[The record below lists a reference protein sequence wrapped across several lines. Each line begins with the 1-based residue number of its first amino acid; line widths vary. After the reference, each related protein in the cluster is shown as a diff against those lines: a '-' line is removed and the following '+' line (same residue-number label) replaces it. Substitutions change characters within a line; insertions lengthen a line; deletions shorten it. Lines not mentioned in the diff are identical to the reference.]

1 MSSVP
6 LELETA
12 SFSLLDEASDTLLDE
27 LLAGISLFPLEEDF
41 GAMPEERPHSAEE
54 LAGTT
59 ELLDSAGLSNSAE
72 LLGKTVSLEFN
83 A

>member
-12 SFSLLDEASDTLLDE
+12 SFSLLDKARDTLLDE
-27 LLAGISLFPLEEDF
+27 LLD
-41 GAMPEERPHSAEE
+41 
-54 LAGTT
+54 
-59 ELLDSAGLSNSAE
+59 SAE
-72 LLGKTVSLEFN
+72 LPSKTVSLEFN

>member
-12 SFSLLDEASDTLLDE
+12 SFSLLDKASDTLLDE
-27 LLAGISLFPLEEDF
+27 LLAGISLFSLEEDI
-41 GAMPEERPHSAEE
+41 GAMLEERPHSTEE
-54 LAGTT
+54 LVG
-59 ELLDSAGLSNSAE
+59 SAGLSNSAE
-72 LLGKTVSLEFN
+72 LPSKNVSLEFN

>member
-12 SFSLLDEASDTLLDE
+12 SFSLLDEARDTLLDE
-27 LLAGISLFPLEEDF
+27 LLAGISLFSLEEDI
-41 GAMPEERPHSAEE
+41 GAMAEERPHSAEE
-54 LAGTT
+54 LVG
-59 ELLDSAGLSNSAE
+59 SAE